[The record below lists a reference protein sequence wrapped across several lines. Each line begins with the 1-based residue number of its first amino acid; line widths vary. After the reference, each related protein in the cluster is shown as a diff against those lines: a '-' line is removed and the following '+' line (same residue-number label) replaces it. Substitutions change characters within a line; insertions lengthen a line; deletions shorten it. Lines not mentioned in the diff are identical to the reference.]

1 MGSPNG
7 WAPPGSHVGALDQ
20 PDVDAPVGE
29 RLGVGR
35 RAQQVRLDGGSEPV
49 GQAAPGD
56 GEDAA
61 QDGVRERELLG
72 ADLHAPAG
80 RQRVRDR
87 REAVGVQRQVREIH
101 RQPGVRREVGRE
113 RAVLLDH
120 PVGDRGIGD
129 ALPEQIEADGVPP
142 RDSRSTAASAS
153 LRDRPAT

>member
-1 MGSPNG
+1 MTSRTWTP
-7 WAPPGSHVGALDQ
+7 ASASV
-20 PDVDAPVGE
+20 
-29 RLGVGR
+29 GVGR
-35 RAQQVRLDGGSEPV
+35 RAQEVRLDGGSEPV

-120 PVGDRGIGD
+120 PVGDQGSVTRSPNRSRLT
-129 ALPEQIEADGVPP
+129 ACP
-142 RDSRSTAASAS
+142 RAISRSTAASAS